1 MPPDA
6 RSREVAAEWMRRA
19 RSNLVRAKQP
29 KPEEAFWEDFCF
41 DAQQAAEKAVKA
53 ILVFHGV
60 DFPRTHRISELLALL
75 NQAGHVIPASLWE
88 ADRLSDYAI
97 VTRYPGS
104 RYPVDQPEH
113 GQAVELSE
121 QVLRWAERMLHTR

>member
-53 ILVFHGV
+53 ALVFHGV

-75 NQAGHVIPASLWE
+75 NQAGHVIPGVSG
-88 ADRLSDYAI
+88 RRTGFPITPS
-97 VTRYPGS
+97 
-104 RYPVDQPEH
+104 
-113 GQAVELSE
+113 
-121 QVLRWAERMLHTR
+121 